1 MMFQEAQGEIK
12 STVTVNTND
21 MSSKSETKDG
31 SKETEKERIRH
42 ACRSLTCYLLYRC
55 IAWPF

>member
-31 SKETEKERIRH
+31 SKETEKERIERK
-42 ACRSLTCYLLYRC
+42 L
-55 IAWPF
+55 